1 GGQLPESP
9 DGGVERGEYPDLS
22 ERESGGREQQR
33 EQAPGQAVVE
43 VVDHAGLRGRRQRRL
58 PVRDERGDAA
68 GRQVRTVCTGGVITG
83 LVPGV
88 STGLAD
94 EERRET
100 EAEGGV
106 GEGEQERRR
115 PQPVLG
121 GERAG
126 GGGRRGDGEVA
137 GGFVEA
143 HGQAS
148 AVWGGGVGFTEAGGG
163 PGQSLG

>member
-1 GGQLPESP
+1 M
-9 DGGVERGEYPDLS
+9 
-22 ERESGGREQQR
+22 
-33 EQAPGQAVVE
+33 
-43 VVDHAGLRGRRQRRL
+43 
-58 PVRDERGDAA
+58 
-68 GRQVRTVCTGGVITG
+68 CTGGVITG

-106 GEGEQERRR
+106 GESEQERRR

-143 HGQAS
+143 HGQA
-148 AVWGGGVGFTEAGGG
+148 APVWAGEVDFHDDGGG
-163 PGQSLG
+163 PGQPLVYAEEHVGGDDPAPGRGPDDEQGYR